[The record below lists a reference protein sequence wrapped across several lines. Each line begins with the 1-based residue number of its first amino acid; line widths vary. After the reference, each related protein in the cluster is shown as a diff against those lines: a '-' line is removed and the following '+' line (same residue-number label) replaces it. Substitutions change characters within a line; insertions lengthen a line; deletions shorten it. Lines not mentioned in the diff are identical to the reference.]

1 MVTYPI
7 VIRRSPKGDRIYVLF
22 PDFEGCTITLK
33 TEEGESSAAFQE
45 RVRAQALKYLF
56 GATDA
61 GTPTYVGWI
70 AQRLR
75 GGYRVNQ
82 PNTRSTEDLIRPT
95 DIVLEVAFSGELET
109 ALAFHWLRHELELD
123 LARMAAVLELDQDR
137 YRLIEQY
144 LVRPNHREK
153 ARLRNLQQRSQRFY
167 VGPANIRTDKLAAS

>member
-7 VIRRSPKGDRIYVLF
+7 VIRRTPKGDRIHVLF

-33 TEEGESSAAFQE
+33 TDESESVSAFHE
-45 RVRAQALKYLF
+45 RVQTEALRYL
-56 GATDA
+56 A
-61 GTPTYVGWI
+61 GTPAYVGWV

-82 PNTRSTEDLIRPT
+82 PNTRSMDDLLRPT
-95 DIVLEVAFSGELET
+95 DTMLEVTFSGDLET
-109 ALAFHWLRHELELD
+109 ALIFHWSRLEMDLD
-123 LARMAAVLELDQDR
+123 LPRMAAVLELDPER

-153 ARLRNLQQRSQRFY
+153 ARLRNLQQRSQRIY
-167 VGPANIRTDKLAAS
+167 VGPANIRAAKQAAS